1 MSLTRAGKPL
11 VLWIVSPKLRIKL
24 KFGATFILFSAKM
37 TYYVRFNLTKVSIE
51 SSSGKIFRK

>member
-1 MSLTRAGKPL
+1 M
-11 VLWIVSPKLRIKL
+11 
-24 KFGATFILFSAKM
+24 LFSAKM